1 MPPRKRK
8 QPRGVT
14 TPLKSFR
21 PYPPELWD
29 RVKAKAEANGETVT
43 DVLNRALLDYDRRHT
58 HQESRDSS
66 PDTEETK

>member
-8 QPRGVT
+8 QPRGVV

-21 PYPPELWD
+21 PYPPDVWD

-58 HQESRDSS
+58 LKEPRPAP
-66 PDTEETK
+66 PDTPTQE